1 MLVYAGLCKPVLY
14 NETLL
19 YWFLGGSGGKE
30 QEQGLYILR
39 AMSREGQAWFAIRCS
54 EDLKTSLELV
64 FCVSMA
70 MKL

>member
-1 MLVYAGLCKPVLY
+1 MLVYVGLCKPVLH

-19 YWFLGGSGGKE
+19 YWFWGETGGKE

-39 AMSREGQAWFAIRCS
+39 AMTREGQAWFAIRCS
-54 EDLKTSLELV
+54 EDLKTFLEPI